1 MKKMNNLFKKSALA
15 ILVLAISLAA
25 LPLSGVS
32 AAGLNTP
39 VNPPVSQPGNLLL
52 ERVWIRLQLRYERE
66 GNLLAQ
72 ADAFIA
78 NAQAL
83 IEKAA
88 QKGWDTSAVQAALDA
103 FSAVIPA
110 AQAAHDRG
118 AVLVNSHEGFDANG
132 KVTDRATAVTT
143 TKALAQVLKDTRA
156 AMDGT
161 GRALRQAVRAFRQ
174 AHRNAGTPTP

>member
-1 MKKMNNLFKKSALA
+1 MKKMNTLLKKFALVT
-15 ILVLAISLAA
+15 LVLAIGLAVF
-25 LPLSGVS
+25 PLSGVS
-32 AAGLNTP
+32 AAGLNAP
-39 VNPPVSQPGNLLL
+39 ANPPVSQPGNLLL

-66 GNLLAQ
+66 GNLLTK

-110 AQAAHDRG
+110 AQTAHDRG
-118 AVLVNSHEGFDANG
+118 TAIVNGHAGFDANG
-132 KVTDRATAVTT
+132 KVTDRATAIAT
-143 TKALAQVLKDTRA
+143 TKALAQVLKDTRT

-174 AHRNAGTPTP
+174 AHRNAGSPTP